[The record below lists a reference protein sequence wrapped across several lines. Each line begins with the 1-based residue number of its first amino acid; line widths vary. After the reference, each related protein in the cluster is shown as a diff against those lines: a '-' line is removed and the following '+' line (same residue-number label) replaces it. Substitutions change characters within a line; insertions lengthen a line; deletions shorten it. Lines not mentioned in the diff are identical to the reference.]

1 MSTEFSFDSGHVNA
15 DHGFTI
21 KRLEGCRIVTGPV
34 PLSEFQMLIH
44 GFSDNAVMAA
54 DLASKMGPTFVIGEP
69 DDIERLRQCNLPVSP
84 ERIRDCEEAKKA
96 GLPAGVV
103 DWLLNGERGR
113 SPDAMCKA
121 FFGIP
126 SSAGNDYPLDPS
138 DLRRCLQFLEAV
150 DDKEMWRFDV
160 LHDLSLEWYS
170 FCCYWPQLVT
180 TFKDE
185 CAKTPDPKMPKTYE
199 LMKHAIAM
207 AFPSAG

>member
-1 MSTEFSFDSGHVNA
+1 
-15 DHGFTI
+15 
-21 KRLEGCRIVTGPV
+21 
-34 PLSEFQMLIH
+34 
-44 GFSDNAVMAA
+44 MAA
-54 DLASKMGPTFVIGEP
+54 DLASRMGVSFVIGEP

-84 ERIRDCEEAKKA
+84 ERISDSEEAKKA

-113 SPDAMCKA
+113 SSDAMCKA

-126 SSAGNDYPLDPS
+126 TSASNDHPLDPS
-138 DLRRCLQFLEAV
+138 DLRRCLQFLESV

-180 TFKDE
+180 TFKEE
-185 CAKTPDPKMPKTYE
+185 CAKTSDKKTPKTYE

-207 AFPSAG
+207 AFPSTG